1 MSEESPRYGRV
12 QDAAAL
18 GKLVRAHR
26 KDRGL
31 ALKDISQLAALGIRF
46 LSEFERGKETAE
58 VGKVLKT
65 LDALGLDV
73 YVKRR
78 SVYELAVAEQVAD
91 YRLDDI
97 PALHLPSSPGGVSR
111 QALLNIIRHY
121 GIRRLSLF
129 GSAARNELE
138 RHSDIDLL
146 VEFETG
152 HSPALS
158 GIMKIREAFSDLF
171 DGRAVDVAT
180 AAILNNPYR
189 RRQIERDRV
198 EIYAA

>member
-18 GKLVRAHR
+18 GKLVRAYR
-26 KDRGL
+26 KDQGL

-46 LSEFERGKETAE
+46 LSEFERGKATAE
-58 VGKVLKT
+58 VGKVLKA

-78 SVYELAVAEQVAD
+78 SASDLAIAELAAD

-97 PALHLPSSPGGVSR
+97 SGLHLPPALESVSR
-111 QALLNIIRHY
+111 PALLNIIRHY

-146 VEFETG
+146 LEFETG
-152 HSPALS
+152 RSPALS
-158 GIMKIREAFSDLF
+158 GIMKIRDAFSDLF
-171 DGRAVDVAT
+171 GGRAVDVAT
-180 AAILNNPYR
+180 TAILNNPYR
-189 RRQIERDRV
+189 RRQIEQDRV